1 MKILI
6 VASNGKVRFLV
17 AQEALNRNLD
27 ITSLGKWDN
36 KNHNIKYIQK
46 DALNLTADDLNNFD
60 IIVDATGRWTPES
73 ISNITNIT
81 NVMIHLANIL
91 ENINKRLIVVGV
103 GSVFVDKERKIT
115 IDMGKIFPESWK
127 PL

>member
-17 AQEALNRNLD
+17 DQEALNRNLD

-60 IIVDATGRWTPES
+60 IFVDATGRWTPES
-73 ISNITNIT
+73 ISNIT

-103 GSVFVDKERKIT
+103 GSVFVDKEK
-115 IDMGKIFPESWK
+115 K
-127 PL
+127 

>member
-17 AQEALNRNLD
+17 DQEALNRNLD

-60 IIVDATGRWTPES
+60 IFVDATGRWTPES
-73 ISNITNIT
+73 ISNIT

-115 IDMGKIFPESWK
+115 IDIGKIFPESWK